1 MASIA
6 THDSI
11 GRAADL
17 VRGSPSTVA
26 LTGAG
31 ISTPSGIPDFRSP
44 ESGLWTDVDPT
55 EVATLQG
62 FCQSP
67 KAFYEWIRP
76 LARLLL
82 AAEPNPAHRALA
94 RLEQAGRLT
103 VIVTQNIDMLHHRAG
118 SERVLEVHGH
128 LREATC
134 IHCYRAWPAQ
144 AFMLRWLD
152 DNVLPRCPEC
162 GYPLK
167 PNVILFGEQL
177 PALILTQAKLAA
189 RRCGVML
196 VAGSSLEVFPAADL
210 PLIALEHG
218 AKLIVINRMPTFV
231 DDRAEVVIRDDVAE
245 VLPALADEVLRAGL

>member
-6 THDSI
+6 TRHSI

-44 ESGLWTDVDPT
+44 ESGLWTDIDPT
-55 EVATLQG
+55 VVATLQE
-62 FCQSP
+62 FCRNP

-94 RLEQAGRLT
+94 RLEQAGRLA

-134 IHCYRAWPAQ
+134 IHCYRAWPAH
-144 AFMLRWLD
+144 AFLLRWLD

-177 PALILTQAKLAA
+177 PAQILTQAKLAA

-218 AKLIVINRMPTFV
+218 AKLIVINHMSTFV

>member
-1 MASIA
+1 M
-6 THDSI
+6 
-11 GRAADL
+11 
-17 VRGSPSTVA
+17 
-26 LTGAG
+26 
-31 ISTPSGIPDFRSP
+31 
-44 ESGLWTDVDPT
+44 DPT
-55 EVATLQG
+55 EVASLQG

-82 AAEPNPAHRALA
+82 AAEPNQAHRALA

-103 VIVTQNIDMLHHRAG
+103 VVVTQNIDMLHHRAG

-144 AFMLRWLD
+144 AFLLRWLD

-245 VLPALADEVLRAGL
+245 ALPALADEVLRAGL